1 MREDVI
7 GRANV
12 EDTPELDPYYAE
24 LGRQESYAL
33 WTVANS
39 IEPPS
44 SRSPRHRHARSYA
57 VLRPLQPDPGFVPLG
72 PATPAFFSML
82 GTLWAVLLLAVIGRY
97 SRRPL
102 WLFQRIVLIALPI
115 TWLPDILLLFVG
127 AFPGTNLATVLV
139 LMLMHVVAVLGL
151 LTLLPSLLRE

>member
-1 MREDVI
+1 MVKTVSAQPISGKISNQRLLLAGSVTI
-7 GRANV
+7 AAVMAANTLV
-12 EDTPELDPYYAE
+12 
-24 LGRQESYAL
+24 RF
-33 WTVANS
+33 VA
-39 IEPPS
+39 
-44 SRSPRHRHARSYA
+44 AA
-57 VLRPLQPDPGFVPLG
+57 TLQPDPGFVPLG

-82 GTLWAVLLLAVIGRY
+82 GTLGAVLLLAVIGRY